1 MAVVAGMFE
10 LGKVQ
15 TQALSLGNK
24 AIKQRSYGHVER
36 RWSSSSVP
44 RAEKVTADPGVIP
57 LWLRNDGGVEE
68 C

>member
-10 LGKVQ
+10 LGKFR
-15 TQALSLGNK
+15 TQAALGKK

-57 LWLRNDGGVEE
+57 LWLRNDVRVEE

>member
-10 LGKVQ
+10 LGKFR
-15 TQALSLGNK
+15 TQCALGK
-24 AIKQRSYGHVER
+24 KGIKQRSYGHVER

-44 RAEKVTADPGVIP
+44 PAEKVTADPGVIP